1 MKIDAQSHRYPSVRN
16 VVFAKHG
23 MACST
28 QPLVSSIGIQAMAKG
43 GNAIDAA
50 IAMAGAMPVIE
61 PACNGIGGDAFALI
75 WTEGKLYGLNASGIC
90 PMNLTAE
97 AIRARGFDKIPLT
110 GWTSTIVPGAPK
122 GWAMAHKRFGTL
134 PLKELWAPAIKAGRE
149 GFPIQPNV
157 EHMMKNEWVKICDA
171 AKRDGMAPYQG
182 WFDTFTHDGTWYKA
196 GELLVNP
203 DIADTLEE
211 LAATECESFYHGKL
225 ADAICDFS
233 DKTGGFFQKSDFENY
248 EAMWVEPI
256 SVNYRGY
263 DVYEIPPNGH
273 GITTLMA
280 LNILNGFDLGND
292 RNDPEVWHK
301 MIEAMKL
308 AFIDTRK
315 YVADPRFMKTK
326 VEDMLSERYASERRA
341 LIGDTALYPV
351 PGNPSGGDT
360 VYFCTADDKGNMVSW
375 IQSNYK
381 HFGSG
386 IVVPGT
392 SIALQDRAMDFS
404 MDPESDNF
412 VQGGKRSYHTIIPG
426 FLCKDGKP
434 IGPFGVMGGYMQ
446 PQGHLMVVVNTVDFH
461 MNPQEALDC
470 PRFQWVGEKKVQLE
484 REAPVNVGL
493 ALAAKGH
500 QVEIL
505 NSNLL
510 MGRGQIIWRT
520 EDGMLCGGTESRSD
534 GSICVF

>member
-90 PMNLTAE
+90 PMNLTAD

-211 LAATECESFYHGKL
+211 LAETECESFYHGKL

-375 IQSNYK
+375 IHAFRKRHSRTRNQHRASGQS
-381 HFGSG
+381 HGLLHGSRERQFR
-386 IVVPGT
+386 PGRKAQLSHHNT
-392 SIALQDRAMDFS
+392 RLPLQGRKAHRTLRRH
-404 MDPESDNF
+404 
-412 VQGGKRSYHTIIPG
+412 GRIHAAPG
-426 FLCKDGKP
+426 P
-434 IGPFGVMGGYMQ
+434 
-446 PQGHLMVVVNTVDFH
+446 
-461 MNPQEALDC
+461 
-470 PRFQWVGEKKVQLE
+470 
-484 REAPVNVGL
+484 
-493 ALAAKGH
+493 
-500 QVEIL
+500 
-505 NSNLL
+505 
-510 MGRGQIIWRT
+510 
-520 EDGMLCGGTESRSD
+520 SD
-534 GSICVF
+534 GRCEHRGLPHESSGSPRLPQIPVGGREKGAA